1 MLQYL
6 VRRILIAFLTL
17 FIVTMLGYLLIKNI
31 PGDPGAIEIEST
43 SKKLKKEDL
52 ERIRKQYNLDDPWY
66 VGYSKWLLG
75 FDIFDA
81 GKLKSAITEGVDR
94 PGGLIHGNLG
104 QSIWEKRPV
113 IESIGF
119 VVRDKDGSSRI
130 WNTLLLSGT
139 SLFLAYLLSVPLG
152 LYTTAKSGTKRE
164 RFISTSLYM
173 LYSLPAFV
181 AAILLQSWLSVSL
194 NILPLANMKSDNYF
208 ALTPWQQTVDV
219 AWHMILPVFCY
230 TYGALAYETRF
241 IKANMSEVVRQDYI
255 RTARAKGVGEKM
267 VLWKHAFRNTL
278 IPFVTLIGLT
288 FPTLLSGSVI
298 LEQIFNWPGMGQLLY
313 NAFTARDYPLIMGLL
328 LVFSVMTLLGQLLAD
343 LLYAWVDPR
352 ISYS

>member
-17 FIVTMLGYLLIKNI
+17 FIVTMLGYLLLKNI
-31 PGDPGAIEIEST
+31 PGDPGAIEVEST

-66 VGYSKWLLG
+66 VGYSKWLVG
-75 FDIFDA
+75 FDAFDWE
-81 GKLKSAITEGVDR
+81 KLESAITEGVAGE
-94 PGGLIHGNLG
+94 GGLIHGNLG
-104 QSIWEKRPV
+104 QSISEKRPV

-119 VVRDKDGSSRI
+119 VVRDKDGSSRV

-139 SLFLAYLLSVPLG
+139 SLFLAYLLSIPLG

-164 RFISTSLYM
+164 RFISTGLYM

-181 AAILLQSWLSVSL
+181 AAILLQSWFSVTL
-194 NILPLANMKSDNYF
+194 DILPLANMQSDGYL
-208 ALTPWQQTVDV
+208 AMTHWAQIKDV
-219 AWHMILPVFCY
+219 AWHMVLPVFCY

-267 VLWKHAFRNTL
+267 ILWKHAFRNTL

-288 FPTLLSGSVI
+288 FPALLSGSVI
-298 LEQIFNWPGMGQLLY
+298 LEQIFNWPGLGQLLY

-328 LVFSVMTLLGQLLAD
+328 LVFSVMTLIGQLLAD